1 MMTTIVSSKDYDELQ
16 ERYQVM
22 WFENNQ
28 LRNLIDRLQ
37 DKIDELEETLR
48 YEQDFK

>member
-28 LRNLIDRLQ
+28 LRNLVDRLQ

>member
-1 MMTTIVSSKDYDELQ
+1 MTTTIVSSKDYDQLQ

-28 LRNLIDRLQ
+28 LRNLVERLQ
-37 DKIDELEETLR
+37 DRIDELEETLR

>member
-1 MMTTIVSSKDYDELQ
+1 MTTTTVSSKDYDQLQ

-28 LRNLIDRLQ
+28 LRNLVDRLQ
-37 DKIDELEETLR
+37 DRIDELEETLR

>member
-1 MMTTIVSSKDYDELQ
+1 MTTTTVSTKDYDDLQ
-16 ERYQVM
+16 QRFQVL

-28 LRNLIDRLQ
+28 LRNLVEKLQ
-37 DKIDELEETLR
+37 DQIEELEETLK

>member
-1 MMTTIVSSKDYDELQ
+1 MMTTIVSSKDYDQLQ
-16 ERYQVM
+16 ERYQAM

-28 LRNLIDRLQ
+28 LRNLVDRLQ